1 MCERSQFEL
10 QLFADN
16 KQRPVEVYWYMPSLQ
31 DFQCMLKYHPELSEP
46 SQTPL
51 RLLHVC
57 YSPEKSLEE
66 YVLIPEMDI
75 NNHFVPIIKFT
86 RVEKEESNSKVVLEI
101 HDWLEDRMIPIMR
114 LLNDDKG
121 DYIWKK
127 KNQVSP
133 HTKSDLKSRLETIEK
148 EERNLRQLELEG
160 ASQED
165 IQHKQENIGVHFKA
179 IWNMLT
185 AVASITGVPLDT
197 SNKPEV
203 VIPTHKQSED
213 DDSLPTKGTYDDY
226 RDVNKIDEKPV
237 HGSAITDHSTRMSVQ
252 LLIIARAI
260 TDHSTQ
266 FMHEDVSAIT
276 DHSTQF
282 MHMYDRVPH
291 ELLEDVSAITDHST
305 RQACPS
311 RTFDQHPTSSCRQ
324 SKTAHTVPV
333 H

>member
-31 DFQCMLKYHPELSEP
+31 DFQCMLK
-46 SQTPL
+46 
-51 RLLHVC
+51 
-57 YSPEKSLEE
+57 
-66 YVLIPEMDI
+66 
-75 NNHFVPIIKFT
+75 
-86 RVEKEESNSKVVLEI
+86 
-101 HDWLEDRMIPIMR
+101 
-114 LLNDDKG
+114 
-121 DYIWKK
+121 
-127 KNQVSP
+127 
-133 HTKSDLKSRLETIEK
+133 
-148 EERNLRQLELEG
+148 
-160 ASQED
+160 SQED

-237 HGSAITDHSTRMSVQ
+237 HDSAITDHSTRMSVQ
-252 LLIIARAI
+252 LLIIAR
-260 TDHSTQ
+260 
-266 FMHEDVSAIT
+266 AIT

-311 RTFDQHPTSSCRQ
+311 RTFDRHPTSSCRQ

>member
-1 MCERSQFEL
+1 MYAEISSRI
-10 QLFADN
+10 
-16 KQRPVEVYWYMPSLQ
+16 
-31 DFQCMLKYHPELSEP
+31 SEP

-101 HDWLEDRMIPIMR
+101 HDGLEDRMIPIMR

-185 AVASITGVPLDT
+185 AVASITEVPLDT

-203 VIPTHKQSED
+203 VIPTHKQSKD

-237 HGSAITDHSTRMSVQ
+237 HMY
-252 LLIIARAI
+252 
-260 TDHSTQ
+260 Q
-266 FMHEDVSAIT
+266 FI
-276 DHSTQF
+276 
-282 MHMYDRVPH
+282 DRVPH
-291 ELLEDVSAITDHST
+291 ELLEDVSAT
-305 RQACPS
+305 
-311 RTFDQHPTSSCRQ
+311 
-324 SKTAHTVPV
+324 
-333 H
+333 

>member
-1 MCERSQFEL
+1 MGPPIRPCACPSCLSASVCVCVSGVWPKCVCVCVCFGRACVFRACGLSLSACRPACVFRACGLCVLRIFSWQMQHARWRLQRERHSGHSPG
-10 QLFADN
+10 A
-16 KQRPVEVYWYMPSLQ
+16 SGTQ
-31 DFQCMLKYHPELSEP
+31 DILLARRAWPQPQH
-46 SQTPL
+46 PL
-51 RLLHVC
+51 RTFSRNTPSV
-57 YSPEKSLEE
+57 S
-66 YVLIPEMDI
+66 VLR
-75 NNHFVPIIKFT
+75 T
-86 RVEKEESNSKVVLEI
+86 SSWRV
-101 HDWLEDRMIPIMR
+101 
-114 LLNDDKG
+114 
-121 DYIWKK
+121 
-127 KNQVSP
+127 
-133 HTKSDLKSRLETIEK
+133 
-148 EERNLRQLELEG
+148 
-160 ASQED
+160 
-165 IQHKQENIGVHFKA
+165 
-179 IWNMLT
+179 T

-311 RTFDQHPTSSCRQ
+311 RTFDRHPTSSCRQ

>member
-1 MCERSQFEL
+1 MSRSWSMCERSQFEL

-237 HGSAITDHSTRMSVQ
+237 HMY
-252 LLIIARAI
+252 
-260 TDHSTQ
+260 Q
-266 FMHEDVSAIT
+266 FI
-276 DHSTQF
+276 
-282 MHMYDRVPH
+282 DRVPH

-324 SKTAHTVPV
+324 CNVELLIIARGCQCNY
-333 H
+333 

>member
-1 MCERSQFEL
+1 
-10 QLFADN
+10 
-16 KQRPVEVYWYMPSLQ
+16 
-31 DFQCMLKYHPELSEP
+31 
-46 SQTPL
+46 
-51 RLLHVC
+51 
-57 YSPEKSLEE
+57 
-66 YVLIPEMDI
+66 
-75 NNHFVPIIKFT
+75 
-86 RVEKEESNSKVVLEI
+86 
-101 HDWLEDRMIPIMR
+101 
-114 LLNDDKG
+114 
-121 DYIWKK
+121 
-127 KNQVSP
+127 
-133 HTKSDLKSRLETIEK
+133 
-148 EERNLRQLELEG
+148 
-160 ASQED
+160 
-165 IQHKQENIGVHFKA
+165 
-179 IWNMLT
+179 MLT

-311 RTFDQHPTSSCRQ
+311 RTFDQHPTSSDQALAVSQRQ
-324 SKTAHTVPV
+324 HILYQFIDRVLNGAQAGALVLDKLALLVLSTNRFQYIPFQYIPRVLPV
-333 H
+333 LVGVRQPRRR

>member
-252 LLIIARAI
+252 LLIIARDKLALLVL
-260 TDHSTQ
+260 STNIPRVLA
-266 FMHEDVSAIT
+266 VSAT
-276 DHSTQF
+276 
-282 MHMYDRVPH
+282 
-291 ELLEDVSAITDHST
+291 
-305 RQACPS
+305 
-311 RTFDQHPTSSCRQ
+311 
-324 SKTAHTVPV
+324 
-333 H
+333 